1 MNVLCT
7 ACHLNMEEVPVF
19 GAQILMRRPREVLLP
34 DRILNVHVFECPR
47 CRIKTVISFDVD
59 QVERA
64 PGHAIRDVLAFFKRD
79 MRCSLFFNYLNA
91 LDAGEGEDLGFTDRA
106 GLITPPASSG

>member
-7 ACHLNMEEVPVF
+7 SCHLNMEEVPVM

-34 DRILNVHVFECPR
+34 DRILNIHAFLCPR
-47 CRIKTVISFDVD
+47 CNRDIVISFDVD
-59 QVERA
+59 QIERA
-64 PGHAIRDVLAFFKRD
+64 PGHAVRDVLGYLQRD
-79 MRCSLFFNYLNA
+79 PRFHLFYNYLTA
-91 LDAGEGEDLGFTDRA
+91 MDAGEGEDLGFKDRT